1 MSAPQN
7 SPLILAIPSK
17 GRLKEQVEAWLADAG
32 LPVSATTGGR
42 GYTAR
47 IAALPRVEVRLLSA
61 SDIAGALESGEVHLG
76 VTGEDLLRERIADLE
91 SRVMLL
97 RALGVGRA
105 DLIVA
110 VPKSWLDVETMA
122 DLEEVAHMHL
132 VRTGRRLRVATK
144 YIGQTRTFFAGHGI
158 ADYRIVESGGATEGA
173 PASGAAE
180 IIVDITTT
188 GATLA
193 ANHLKILSDGVI
205 LKSQA
210 QLAASLAADWDDERL
225 AVIRQMLGLVE
236 ARARAKGSVMLVWPA
251 ERDEA
256 ARTALAELVARGAR
270 PRANGLLLAEGELL
284 AAQSLLAGAGIGPV
298 AATRPEHLFEPVS
311 AAAESLASR
320 LTVGN

>member
-1 MSAPQN
+1 MTG
-7 SPLILAIPSK
+7 PLIIAIPSK
-17 GRLKEQVEAWLADAG
+17 GRLKEQVEEWLADAG
-32 LPVSATTGGR
+32 LPLSAPSGGR

-47 IAALPRVEVRLLSA
+47 IEALPAIEVRLLSA
-61 SDIAGALESGEVHLG
+61 SDIAGALESGEIHLG
-76 VTGEDLLRERIADLE
+76 VTGEDLLRERIADLDA
-91 SRVMLL
+91 RVMLL

-110 VPKSWLDVETMA
+110 VPRGWLDVDTMA

-144 YIGQTRTFFAGHGI
+144 YIAQTRTFFAGHGI

-188 GATLA
+188 GATLS
-193 ANHLKILSDGVI
+193 ANHLKIVSDGVI

-210 QLAASLAADWDDERL
+210 RLAASLAADWDAGRL
-225 AVIRQMLGLVE
+225 AVVRQLLGLVE

-251 ERDEA
+251 ERDAA

-284 AAQSLLAGAGIGPV
+284 AAQSLLSAAGIGPV

-311 AAAESLASR
+311 DAAEALATR
-320 LTVGN
+320 VTA

>member
-236 ARARAKGSVMLVWPA
+236 ARARAKGSVMLVWPRSGTRRRGQRWRSWSRA
-251 ERDEA
+251 GLDPAPTVCCWPKVSSWPHSRCSPAPASD
-256 ARTALAELVARGAR
+256 RWRRLVRSTFSSRCRRR
-270 PRANGLLLAEGELL
+270 P
-284 AAQSLLAGAGIGPV
+284 
-298 AATRPEHLFEPVS
+298 
-311 AAAESLASR
+311 SR
-320 LTVGN
+320 WRRV

>member
-1 MSAPQN
+1 MTA
-7 SPLILAIPSK
+7 PLIFAIPSK
-17 GRLKEQVEAWLADAG
+17 GRLKEQIEAWLADAG
-32 LPVSATTGGR
+32 LPVSAPTGGR

-47 IAALPRVEVRLLSA
+47 IAALPSVEVRLLSA

-91 SRVMLL
+91 ARVMLM

-110 VPKSWLDVETMA
+110 VPRSWLDVDTMA

-144 YIGQTRTFFAGHGI
+144 YVAQTRRFFARHGI

-210 QLAASLAADWDDERL
+210 QLAASLAADWDTDRL
-225 AVIRQMLGLVE
+225 AVVRQMLGLVE
-236 ARARAKGSVMLVWPA
+236 ARARARGSVMLVWPA

-256 ARTALAELVARGAR
+256 ARTALASLVARGAR

-284 AAQSLLAGAGIGPV
+284 AAQALLAAAGIGPV
-298 AATRPEHLFEPVS
+298 AATRPEHLFEPRS
-311 AAAESLASR
+311 DAAEALAAR
-320 LTVGN
+320 LAPIN